1 MAQSSFHGNTANG
14 NVVIIRI
21 QNHSSEF
28 PLTHSSDNF
37 YDVIKERTWPSKIN
51 DTDGMIEIK
60 LAATQ
65 RLFSI
70 CCLQSWLNQS
80 DICEPFGQVCI
91 QRRRNAVETSTQ
103 K

>member
-51 DTDGMIEIK
+51 DTDG
-60 LAATQ
+60 
-65 RLFSI
+65 RLFWI
-70 CCLQSWLNQS
+70 CRLQSCLNQS
-80 DICEPFGQVCI
+80 DIWEPFGQVCI

>member
-14 NVVIIRI
+14 NVVI
-21 QNHSSEF
+21 
-28 PLTHSSDNF
+28 DNF

-65 RLFSI
+65 RLFWI
-70 CCLQSWLNQS
+70 CRLQSWLNQS

-91 QRRRNAVETSTQ
+91 QRRRNAV
-103 K
+103 